1 MVGSDYDTIAILYFC
16 TSGYDCI
23 KSQKPRGL
31 GLAGRL
37 IENEELNYTFTIS

>member
-1 MVGSDYDTIAILYFC
+1 MVGSDYDTIAILYNY

-31 GLAGRL
+31 GLAGRW
-37 IENEELNYTFTIS
+37 IENEELNYIFAIS